1 MWQLVINTA
10 HRHLSIGLLK
20 DGVYV
25 DGVHEVAFKS
35 QSEVILPRLKQCL
48 SKYHLNPHDLSE
60 VYVGLGPGSYTGV
73 RIGLSVV
80 KVLALVCSFEVFTF
94 NSYDFMLAQHEG
106 TMIMDARSS
115 RAYVGIKQDHQW
127 IFQGI
132 MTLDELKSS
141 MIPPY
146 VGDTDLVNQQDSSL
160 DFKALCEHVCLVSE
174 RVSDVHVLEPLYI
187 KSL

>member
-1 MWQLVINTA
+1 MWKLVINTA

-20 DGVYV
+20 DGQYV
-25 DGVHEVAFKS
+25 DGVHEIAFKS

-48 SKYHLNPHDLSE
+48 SNHQLNPQDLSE

-80 KVLALVCSFEVFTF
+80 KVLALVCTFKVFTF
-94 NSYDFMLAQHEG
+94 NSYDFMLAQPEG

-115 RAYVGIKQDHQW
+115 RAYVGVKKDNQW

-132 MTLDELKSS
+132 KTIDELKSS
-141 MIPPY
+141 MIAPY
-146 VGDTDLVNQQDSSL
+146 VGDTDLVNKNDESL
-160 DFKALCEHVCLVSE
+160 DFKTLCEHVCLVSE
-174 RVSDVHVLEPLYI
+174 RVSDVHILEPLYI